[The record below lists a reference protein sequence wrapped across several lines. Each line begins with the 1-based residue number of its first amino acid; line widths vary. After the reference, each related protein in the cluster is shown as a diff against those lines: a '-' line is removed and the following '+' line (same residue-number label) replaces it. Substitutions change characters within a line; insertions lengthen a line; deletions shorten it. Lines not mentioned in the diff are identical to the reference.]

1 MQTTG
6 YKQIIP
12 TKDEVR
18 ALIIRSSGYS
28 CPWECFLFF

>member
-18 ALIIRSSGYS
+18 ALIIRSSG